1 MKKSKFKM
9 QARAGGRR
17 SGGALACAAALM
29 LLAAVVCG
37 GCSDDEPAPA
47 EPPGEPHMKLNVKDS
62 LAMVKLYKTIG
73 PWVRGGWDLTDYT
86 TWLGVG
92 TAFDL
97 DTQELRI
104 VEFNVINGE
113 FHDTIPDE
121 IGDLTEL
128 RVLIMTGGVL
138 QGSIPEAI
146 GNLKNL
152 EYMCIGE
159 NHLSGKIPESVG
171 NLKKIKR
178 FQIKDCDISGS
189 IPESIGDM
197 DSLEYLSI
205 NFTNVS
211 GEIPKSLSKLEKCT
225 HIWLNNNKLSGTF
238 PIEAASPNVRI
249 NCKDNNI
256 EELPVEI
263 WSDDDP
269 RKIPDLQGNRITTTI
284 PKWVTEQEKWKQNK
298 GFIELQQKGYAYVI
312 EEN

>member
-29 LLAAVVCG
+29 LLASVVCG

-104 VEFNVINGE
+104 VEFNVINGN

-128 RVLIMTGGVL
+128 RVLIMSGGVL
-138 QGSIPEAI
+138 QGPIPEAI

-152 EYMCIGE
+152 EYMSIGQ
-159 NHLSGKIPESVG
+159 NKLSGEIPSSIG
-171 NLKKIKR
+171 KLKKLKRLEIK
-178 FQIKDCDISGS
+178 FCDISGQ
-189 IPESIGDM
+189 IPESIGDI
-197 DSLEYLSI
+197 DSLEYLNIS
-205 NFTNVS
+205 FTNVS
-211 GEIPKSLSKLEKCT
+211 GEIPKSLSKLKKCGAM
-225 HIWLNNNKLSGTF
+225 WLDNNKLSGTF
-238 PIEAASPNVRI
+238 PVEAASPNVRM
-249 NCKDNNI
+249 NCQDNNI

-269 RKIPDLQGNRITTTI
+269 RMVPDLQGNRVTTKI
-284 PKWVTEQEKWKQNK
+284 PKWVTEQKKWEQYKYC
-298 GFIELQQKGYAYVI
+298 IEQQQKGYGYVI